1 MPLRQLSTKYIHMT
15 ILQDHAAIVNDLVAG
30 GQQSDVSM
38 MIGVGVIK
46 DSDAVFFL
54 YRSDDQEPVALT
66 IPTSGK
72 PLTRLGNVKVTG
84 VNIAEEVGTFK
95 STKLNL
101 FLTTNSGT
109 VILVTSGLTTL
120 WSQCVLTGLMG
131 AFDTGNLEFALT
143 LDPWKGTSKMKP
155 CFAAI
160 RSGDLKMSDTNLY
173 EQLKEARADRDNKK
187 VETILRDSVSI
198 LNHAISPSEDLES
211 KVEEVQIIDND
222 TQDYGK
228 DF

>member
-1 MPLRQLSTKYIHMT
+1 MPSRQLSNLHIHMT
-15 ILQDHAAIVNDLVAG
+15 ILQDSTAIVTDLVAG

-38 MIGVGVIK
+38 MIGVGVNK
-46 DSDAVFFL
+46 DSDAVFFM
-54 YRSDDQEPVALT
+54 YRGDDQEPVALT

-84 VNIAEEVGTFK
+84 INIAEDVGTFK

-109 VILVTSGLTTL
+109 VILITSGLTTI

-131 AFDTGNLEFALT
+131 AFETGNLELALT
-143 LDPWKGTSKMKP
+143 LDTWKGTSKMKP

-160 RSGDLKMSDTNLY
+160 RSGNVKMSDNDLY
-173 EQLKEARADRDNKK
+173 EQLKEARSDRDNKK

-198 LNHAISPSEDLES
+198 LSHAISPST
-211 KVEEVQIIDND
+211 EEVITVDEVN
-222 TQDYGK
+222 TQDNNTEEL
-228 DF
+228 F

>member
-1 MPLRQLSTKYIHMT
+1 MT
-15 ILQDHAAIVNDLVAG
+15 ILQDNTAIVSDLVAG

-38 MIGVGVIK
+38 MLGVGINK
-46 DSDAVFFL
+46 DSDAVFFM
-54 YRSDDQEPVALT
+54 YRGDDQEPVALT
-66 IPTSGK
+66 LPNSGK

-84 VNIAEEVGTFK
+84 INIAEEIGTFK

-101 FLTTNSGT
+101 FLTTSSGT

-131 AFDTGNLEFALT
+131 AFETGNLEFALT
-143 LDPWKGTSKMKP
+143 LDTWKGTSKMKP

-160 RSGDLKMSDTNLY
+160 RSGDLKMSDTDLY
-173 EQLKEARADRDNKK
+173 EQLKEARADRDKEK

-198 LNHAISPSEDLES
+198 LSHAVSPSEEQTFT
-211 KVEEVQIIDND
+211 VEEIKVDNNNAEEL
-222 TQDYGK
+222 
-228 DF
+228 F

>member
-1 MPLRQLSTKYIHMT
+1 MPLRQLSNNYISMT
-15 ILQDHAAIVNDLVAG
+15 ILQDNTAIVSDLVAG

-38 MIGVGVIK
+38 MIGVGVNK
-46 DSDAVFFL
+46 DSDAVFFM
-54 YRSDDQEPVALT
+54 YRGDDQEPVALT

-84 VNIAEEVGTFK
+84 INIAEDIGTFK

-131 AFDTGNLEFALT
+131 AFETGNLEFALT
-143 LDPWKGTSKMKP
+143 LDTWKGTSKMKP

-160 RSGDLKMSDTNLY
+160 RSGDLKMSDTDLY

-198 LNHAISPSEDLES
+198 LSHAVSPSEEQALAVEEI
-211 KVEEVQIIDND
+211 KVEDNN
-222 TQDYGK
+222 TEEL
-228 DF
+228 F

>member
-1 MPLRQLSTKYIHMT
+1 MPLRQLSNNYISMT
-15 ILQDHAAIVNDLVAG
+15 ILQDNTAIVSDLVAG

-38 MIGVGVIK
+38 MIGVGVNK
-46 DSDAVFFL
+46 DSDAVFFM
-54 YRSDDQEPVALT
+54 YRGDDQEPVALT

-84 VNIAEEVGTFK
+84 INIAEDIGTFK

-131 AFDTGNLEFALT
+131 AFETGNLEFALT
-143 LDPWKGTSKMKP
+143 LDTWKGTSKMKP

-160 RSGDLKMSDTNLY
+160 RSGDLKMSDTDLY

-198 LNHAISPSEDLES
+198 LSHAVSPSEEQALTVEEI
-211 KVEEVQIIDND
+211 KVEDNN
-222 TQDYGK
+222 TEEL
-228 DF
+228 F

>member
-1 MPLRQLSTKYIHMT
+1 MT
-15 ILQDHAAIVNDLVAG
+15 ILQDNTAIVSDLVAG

-38 MIGVGVIK
+38 MIGVGVNK
-46 DSDAVFFL
+46 DSDAVFFM
-54 YRSDDQEPVALT
+54 YRGDDQEPVALT

-84 VNIAEEVGTFK
+84 INIAEDIGTFK

-109 VILVTSGLTTL
+109 IILVTSGLTTL

-131 AFDTGNLEFALT
+131 AFETGNLEFALT
-143 LDPWKGTSKMKP
+143 LDTWKGTSKMKP

-160 RSGDLKMSDTNLY
+160 RSGDLKMSDTDLY

-198 LNHAISPSEDLES
+198 LSHAVSHSEEQDLTVEEI
-211 KVEEVQIIDND
+211 KVEDNN
-222 TQDYGK
+222 TEEL
-228 DF
+228 F

>member
-1 MPLRQLSTKYIHMT
+1 MT
-15 ILQDHAAIVNDLVAG
+15 ILQDNTAIVSDLIAG

-38 MIGVGVIK
+38 MIGVGVNK
-46 DSDAVFFL
+46 DSDAVFFM
-54 YRSDDQEPVALT
+54 YRGDDQEPVALT

-84 VNIAEEVGTFK
+84 INIAEDVGSFK

-101 FLTTNSGT
+101 FLTTNTGT

-131 AFDTGNLEFALT
+131 AFNTGNLEFALT
-143 LDPWKGTSKMKP
+143 LDTWKGNSKMKP

-160 RSGDLKMSDTNLY
+160 RSGDLKMTDTDLY
-173 EQLKEARADRDNKK
+173 EQLKEARSDRDNKK
-187 VETILRDSVSI
+187 VETILRDCVSI
-198 LNHAISPSEDLES
+198 LSHSISLSDEKDL
-211 KVEEVQIIDND
+211 KVLNVNIHHNDNNNEEL
-222 TQDYGK
+222 
-228 DF
+228 F